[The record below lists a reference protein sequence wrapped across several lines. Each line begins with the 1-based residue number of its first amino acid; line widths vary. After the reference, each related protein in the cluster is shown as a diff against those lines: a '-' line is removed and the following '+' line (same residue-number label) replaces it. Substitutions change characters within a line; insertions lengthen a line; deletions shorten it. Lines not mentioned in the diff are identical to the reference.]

1 MSVNK
6 PNIAVLYH
14 YCEVDSDYRDNLIFF
29 LSTAYLA
36 ENDFYVVISGD
47 CSVDLPQKPNITYF
61 YTENKNYDYGGYCYA
76 LAQIND
82 IDKYDACIF
91 VNSSVRGPFT
101 VSYFDG
107 DWTRLFTKWLDSD
120 THLVG
125 ATMNLMIGEWSIFD
139 YLEDDYGYPK
149 PHSHVQTTAYA
160 LSRQALQ
167 YLIKTGFYD
176 DREQMSK
183 NETITMYELRLS
195 QEIKKQGW
203 NIKTMCAPY
212 NTIDYRKPH
221 EEINHASFRGSM
233 LLKHR
238 FFGRTVSPMESVFM
252 KTKTEARYAAGLVV
266 FVASHTYTSMMTNLH
281 PDMADWA
288 EGRDLYD
295 RCEAIVRDY
304 GTALNYKSPYRIFGI
319 IARSLGKKI
328 RRILG

>member
-61 YTENKNYDYGGYCYA
+61 YTENKNYDYGGYCHA

-82 IDKYDACIF
+82 IDKYDTCIF

-107 DWTRLFTKWLDSD
+107 DWTWLFTKWLDSD

-160 LSRQALQ
+160 LSHEALQ
-167 YLIKTGFYD
+167 YLLKIGFYD

-183 NETITMYELRLS
+183 NETIAMYELRLS

-221 EEINHASFRGSM
+221 EEINPASFCGSM

-266 FVASHTYTSMMTNLH
+266 LSRPIPIPV
-281 PDMADWA
+281 
-288 EGRDLYD
+288 
-295 RCEAIVRDY
+295 
-304 GTALNYKSPYRIFGI
+304 
-319 IARSLGKKI
+319 
-328 RRILG
+328 